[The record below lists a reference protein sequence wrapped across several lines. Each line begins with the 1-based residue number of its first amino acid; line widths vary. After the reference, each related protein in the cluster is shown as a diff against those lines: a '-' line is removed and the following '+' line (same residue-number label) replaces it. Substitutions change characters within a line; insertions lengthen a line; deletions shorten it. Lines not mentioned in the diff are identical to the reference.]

1 MKLSKLLP
9 DSIYQSLL
17 RRYVSP
23 SIMRVTE
30 KSKQNGGVR
39 TAKEAIELLFT
50 PEAKFI
56 TPWQHRPEITAL
68 AELIE
73 KKLPKVAV
81 EIGTASG
88 GTLFLTSCLAAED
101 ALIVSIDL
109 PHGMYG
115 GGYPEWKIPLYEN
128 FARRGQQIGL
138 IRGDSHSDETFA
150 KLQSFLKGRTID
162 YLFIDGD
169 HTYVGVK
176 TDFYRYG
183 ALMSAD
189 GLIAFHDI
197 VPDRSETPDHF
208 VSVFWDEIKGHYRH
222 HEFIQDPTQSKLG
235 LGALELERG
244 VVPEAGA

>member
-9 DSIYQSLL
+9 DGVYQFLL
-17 RRYVSP
+17 RMYLRP
-23 SIMRVTE
+23 SIVRVTE
-30 KSKQNGGVR
+30 QSKAQGFVSD
-39 TAKEAIELLFT
+39 AKHVIDLLFSE
-50 PEAKFI
+50 EAKFI

-73 KKLPKVAV
+73 KKRPKVAV
-81 EIGTASG
+81 EIGTAAG
-88 GTLFLTSCLAAED
+88 GTLFLTSCLAAD
-101 ALIVSIDL
+101 GALIVSIDL

-138 IRGDSHSDETFA
+138 IRGDSHTDETFA
-150 KLQSFLKGRTID
+150 KLQFFLKGRTID

-169 HTYVGVK
+169 HTYEGVK

-208 VSVFWDEIKGHYRH
+208 VSVLWDEIKGHYRH
-222 HEFIQDPTQSKLG
+222 HEFIQDPAQSKLG

-244 VVPEAGA
+244 IVPEKA

>member
-9 DSIYQSLL
+9 DSIYQFLL

-23 SIMRVTE
+23 SIVDVTE
-30 KSKQNGGVR
+30 KSKRNGVVR
-39 TAKEAIELLFT
+39 NAQEAIDLLFT
-50 PEAKFI
+50 DEAKFI

-68 AELIE
+68 AELME
-73 KKLPKVAV
+73 HKRPKVAV
-81 EIGTASG
+81 EIGTAAG
-88 GTLFLTSCLAAED
+88 GTLFLTACLAAED

-128 FARRGQQIGL
+128 FARKGQKIEL
-138 IRGDSHSDETFA
+138 IRGDSHSDETFS
-150 KLQSFLKGRTID
+150 KLQSILRGHTID

-169 HTYVGVK
+169 HTYEGVK

-189 GLIAFHDI
+189 GLVAFHDI
-197 VPDRSETPDHF
+197 VPDRSEVPDHF
-208 VSVFWDEIKGHYRH
+208 VSVFWDEIKDDYDH
-222 HEFIQDPTQSKLG
+222 HEFIQDPAQSKLG
-235 LGALELERG
+235 LGALLLKNGIVAEK
-244 VVPEAGA
+244 V